1 MNLKVHLTDEN
12 IDFKREYDNF
22 YANLNDSTGTI
33 LVHHGKAKYPGKYV
47 KDYYEIELYIKDS
60 NALEKLKAESER
72 IFELYNLNKLF
83 VIHRIGKI
91 KKNDSILF
99 LACEAKDRESAFA
112 GVRDLLEFI
121 KSENL
126 IGLEE
131 R

>member
-1 MNLKVHLTDEN
+1 
-12 IDFKREYDNF
+12 
-22 YANLNDSTGTI
+22 LNDSTGTI

-47 KDYYEIELYIKDS
+47 KDYYEIELYLKDS
-60 NALEKLKAESER
+60 DALEKLKAESER